1 LNKVTQK
8 PFTVKYSTVD
18 ETAVSGEDFQAAVEE
33 TLVFSGLSLTP
44 QTFTV
49 QVRGD
54 RKIEAD
60 EVFRVLLHDL
70 STNFEGRLHL
80 PATAASGTI
89 LNDDSAVISISG
101 TNGEETDQVPGT
113 FTFRLPSNVTVDK
126 DIVINYT
133 LAGTATGNGVDY
145 ANPISGTITIPAN
158 QSEAVLNIQ
167 TIDDD
172 IVELNESVILN
183 ASISNNPYPARI
195 SLSTNTQTIFIEDN
209 DTATLTLTGTTTV
222 TEGNSGLQELIYTV
236 TLDKPTTAGFNIN
249 YSTLDVTA
257 RSSDEDYQA
266 SAGTLHF
273 DGIAAGE
280 HKTFSVFVKGDIKLE
295 GNESFK
301 IVLNGLDNNFNN
313 KLTIANAETE
323 VTIQNDDTAEILIT
337 KQDGKEAPGD
347 NEPGAFKFSLP
358 PGVVADRDIVLNY
371 SLGGS
376 AMGGGLDYNEAMVGQ
391 VTILAGDNEAVLDI
405 TVKDDALVEGNETVE
420 LSASIY
426 SGPATVSLDN
436 TQSSLTIFDDD
447 YASISISPVSKAEG
461 NTDNNFVFSV
471 TLNKETKEAFTLNYR
486 TADGTAIAGE
496 DYTAI
501 PAGTLS
507 FDGQPRTLT
516 IPVQV
521 KGDKLVELDEQF
533 FVELLGL
540 NKDFNGHLSIS
551 SNRVSAT

>member
-1 LNKVTQK
+1 
-8 PFTVKYSTVD
+8 
-18 ETAVSGEDFQAAVEE
+18 
-33 TLVFSGLSLTP
+33 
-44 QTFTV
+44 
-49 QVRGD
+49 
-54 RKIEAD
+54 
-60 EVFRVLLHDL
+60 VLLHDL

-101 TNGEETDQVPGT
+101 TNGEEADQVPGT

-167 TIDDD
+167 TKDDD

-273 DGIAAGE
+273 NGIAAGE
-280 HKTFSVFVKGDIKLE
+280 SRTFSVFVKGDIKLE

-301 IVLNGLDNNFNN
+301 IVLNGLDNNFSN

-337 KQDGKEAPGD
+337 KQDGKE
-347 NEPGAFKFSLP
+347 
-358 PGVVADRDIVLNY
+358 
-371 SLGGS
+371 
-376 AMGGGLDYNEAMVGQ
+376 
-391 VTILAGDNEAVLDI
+391 
-405 TVKDDALVEGNETVE
+405 
-420 LSASIY
+420 
-426 SGPATVSLDN
+426 
-436 TQSSLTIFDDD
+436 
-447 YASISISPVSKAEG
+447 
-461 NTDNNFVFSV
+461 
-471 TLNKETKEAFTLNYR
+471 
-486 TADGTAIAGE
+486 
-496 DYTAI
+496 
-501 PAGTLS
+501 
-507 FDGQPRTLT
+507 
-516 IPVQV
+516 
-521 KGDKLVELDEQF
+521 
-533 FVELLGL
+533 
-540 NKDFNGHLSIS
+540 
-551 SNRVSAT
+551 